1 MEKATNKIAT
11 LIANTAERVA
21 KKSVGRSIPLCMYEP
36 RVPETLKKTIKKD

>member
-1 MEKATNKIAT
+1 MRKTTNKMAM
-11 LIANTAERVA
+11 LIANTAEKVA